1 MNVNNNTDVSMGSFK
16 ALSANQPEN
25 ETVKNETEKSVFE
38 QIDDF
43 AKDAAKIVGTGVFGA
58 AAEKISGAIK
68 EQFGDEKLNGIAKDV
83 ANGALFGL
91 PGIVTDIVGDLD
103 SEG

>member
-16 ALSANQPEN
+16 ALSANQTEN

-43 AKDAAKIVGTGVFGA
+43 AKDAGKIVGTSLFVA

-68 EQFGDEKLNGIAKDV
+68 EQFGDEKLNGIAKDII
-83 ANGALFGL
+83 NGAIGGL
-91 PGIVTDIVGDLD
+91 PGIVTDMAGNLD